1 MHTKSNEYPDFV
13 ATEAAGAMIEARD
26 LKKSFRLDQTE
37 VHVLKGVSLE
47 IKRGEMVAIVGAS
60 GVGKTT
66 LLHILGTLDRPTSGA
81 VRFDGDDVFAKEEQ
95 ALAEFR
101 NRTIG
106 FVFQFHHLLPEFT
119 ALENVMMPALIRR
132 QTEGE
137 ARAAAEAVLK
147 EVGLEHRLEHRTGEL
162 SGGEQQRVAVA
173 RALVLHPDLVLADEP
188 TGNLDTHTGEEV
200 FRLMRDLNRVKG
212 VTFVI
217 VTHNETLSNQADRII
232 HMVDGK
238 IA

>member
-1 MHTKSNEYPDFV
+1 
-13 ATEAAGAMIEARD
+13 MISAID
-26 LKKSFRLDQTE
+26 VHKSFHLGPTE
-37 VHVLKGVSLE
+37 IRVLNGVTLE
-47 IKRGEMVAIVGAS
+47 IKRGELVAIVGAS

-66 LLHILGTLDRPTSGA
+66 LLHILGTLDRPTRGQ
-81 VRFDGDDVFAKEEQ
+81 VRFNDEDVFARSDQ

-101 NRTIG
+101 NRNIG

-119 ALENVMMPALIRR
+119 ALENAMMPALIRR
-132 QTEGE
+132 DDWGQ
-137 ARAAAEAVLK
+137 AHAAAESMLR
-147 EVGLEHRLEHRTGEL
+147 EVGLAHRLEHRTGEL

-173 RALVLHPDLVLADEP
+173 RALVLKPDLVLADEP

-200 FRLMRDLNRVKG
+200 FGLMRNLNRAKG

-217 VTHNETLSNQADRII
+217 VTHNEALSNQADRIVR
-232 HMVDGK
+232 MVDGR

>member
-1 MHTKSNEYPDFV
+1 
-13 ATEAAGAMIEARD
+13 MIDARD
-26 LKKSFRLDQTE
+26 LKKSFKLDRTE

-47 IKRGEMVAIVGAS
+47 ITRGEMAAIVGAS

-66 LLHILGTLDRPTSGA
+66 LLHILGTLDRPTSGS
-81 VRFDGDDVFAKEEQ
+81 VRFDGDDVFAKDEP
-95 ALAEFR
+95 ALADFR
-101 NRTIG
+101 NRKIG

-132 QTEGE
+132 HEQTD

-147 EVGLEHRLEHRTGEL
+147 EVGLEHRLAHRTGEL

-173 RALVLHPDLVLADEP
+173 RALVLRPDLVLADEP
-188 TGNLDTHTGEEV
+188 TGNLDSRTGEAV
-200 FRLMRDLNRVKG
+200 FALLRDLNRARG

-217 VTHNETLSNQADRII
+217 VTHNEALSNQADRII
-232 HMVDGK
+232 RMVDGK

>member
-1 MHTKSNEYPDFV
+1 
-13 ATEAAGAMIEARD
+13 MIEARD
-26 LKKSFRLDQTE
+26 LKKSFKLDQTE

-47 IKRGEMVAIVGAS
+47 IKRGELVAIVGAS

-66 LLHILGTLDRPTSGA
+66 LLHILGTLDRPTGGA
-81 VRFDGDDVFAKEEQ
+81 VLYDGNDVCAMDDQ

-101 NRTIG
+101 NRKIG

-119 ALENVMMPALIRR
+119 ALENVMLPALIRR
-132 QTEGE
+132 QSQAE
-137 ARAAAEAVLK
+137 ARAAAEVVLK
-147 EVGLEHRLEHRTGEL
+147 EVGLEHRLAHRIGEL

-173 RALVLHPDLVLADEP
+173 RALVLRPDLVLADEP

-200 FRLMRDLNRVKG
+200 FRLMRDLNRAKG

-232 HMVDGK
+232 RMVDGQ